1 MSTNAEK
8 PNTSTRID
16 RWLWCARWFKTRT
29 LAVNAIDNGRVL
41 LNGVR
46 PKPSKPVHIGDTL
59 QIRRP
64 PYTWEISVTGISEKR
79 VSAKIAA
86 ELYQETVA
94 SLEQREQLQQKLSLQ
109 VIIDTP
115 RSGKLNKKERRE
127 REKFKRTHEQT

>member
-1 MSTNAEK
+1 M
-8 PNTSTRID
+8 
-16 RWLWCARWFKTRT
+16 
-29 LAVNAIDNGRVL
+29 
-41 LNGVR
+41 
-46 PKPSKPVHIGDTL
+46 
-59 QIRRP
+59 
-64 PYTWEISVTGISEKR
+64 TGISEKR

-94 SLEQREQLQQKLSLQ
+94 SLEQREQLQEKLSLQ